1 MTRRL
6 YRSRTDKMIGGVAGG
21 LAEYFDVDPV
31 FIRIAFV
38 LLLFLSGIGFIA
50 YILLWIL
57 VPKTPESQA
66 WAMPPSGAGAGAG
79 AGSAAGSAAD
89 PGITD
94 AEFTDLGSGDPA
106 APGAAQSGTRTSYT
120 YRSSAAEASAT
131 NAAATEPAADN
142 ASRRRIGGTILI
154 AIGVLFLANNLIPQF
169 DLGDY
174 WPLLFIAGGAWMLW
188 RGSDTQS

>member
-57 VPKTPESQA
+57 VPKTPESQS

-79 AGSAAGSAAD
+79 ATAGSAAGSASD

-94 AEFTDLGSGDPA
+94 AEFTDLGSGDSA
-106 APGAAQSGTRTSYT
+106 APGAAQAGTRSAHA
-120 YRSSAAEASAT
+120 YRSSAAEASAAD
-131 NAAATEPAADN
+131 AAAPDN
-142 ASRRRIGGTILI
+142 TSRRRIGGTILI
-154 AIGVLFLANNLIPQF
+154 AIGILFLANNLIPQF

>member
-1 MTRRL
+1 MTKRL

-57 VPKTPESQA
+57 VPKTPETA
-66 WAMPPSGAGAGAG
+66 AYAMPPSSAHAYGGHSRPGA
-79 AGSAAGSAAD
+79 AAAQSTAATD
-89 PGITD
+89 AHIED
-94 AEFTDLGSGDPA
+94 AEFTEVGGAPLGDTQSQSAGFTVTPPSIDDPVRE
-106 APGAAQSGTRTSYT
+106 G
-120 YRSSAAEASAT
+120 
-131 NAAATEPAADN
+131 
-142 ASRRRIGGTILI
+142 SRRRIGGSILI
-154 AIGVLFLANNLIPQF
+154 AIGVLFLINNLIPQF

-174 WPLLFIAGGAWMLW
+174 WPLLFVAGGAWMLW
-188 RGSDTQS
+188 RGSESHS

>member
-57 VPKTPESQA
+57 VPKTPESQP
-66 WAMPPSGAGAGAG
+66 WAMPPSGAG

-106 APGAAQSGTRTSYT
+106 APGAAQSDTRTSYT

>member
-57 VPKTPESQA
+57 VPKTPESTA
-66 WAMPPSGAGAGAG
+66 WAMPPSGAPAGASAG
-79 AGSAAGSAAD
+79 AAPSPGG
-89 PGITD
+89 GITD

-106 APGAAQSGTRTSYT
+106 SAGTAGAGTRSAHA
-120 YRSSAAEASAT
+120 YRSSAAEASAA
-131 NAAATEPAADN
+131 NAPVTEPAVDN
-142 ASRRRIGGTILI
+142 TSRRRIGGTILI
-154 AIGVLFLANNLIPQF
+154 AIGILFLANNLIPQF